1 MGSNGLLQFLVTID
15 SGIAE
20 LFLDADE
27 LVVLS
32 HTVGAAHRTGLDLTT
47 VGSHGD
53 VGDGGILSLTRAV

>member
-1 MGSNGLLQFLVTID
+1 MGSNGLLQLLVTID

-27 LVVLS
+27 LVVLG
-32 HTVGAAHRTGLDLTT
+32 HTIGAAHRTGLDLTT